1 MTNKVD
7 ALFDT
12 VLQALGELPDQDNFP
27 DLPWDDGNFDEP
39 FADGEDQVQ
48 TFNEATDMRRVLERM
63 TGDANF
69 PKLEPDQEEAAEAG
83 IRSRGFDVLAFYKSR
98 RNVNCRPYKGK
109 WGIFYLRQGLQ
120 FVGGQIAREHPGFG
134 NPWVLAYEFL
144 RAHEWFHFRA
154 DLQTLM
160 FEATTKKHLH
170 KPVRQLF
177 RGQRDQ
183 FVEEALAN
191 RQAWDWAKRGSVG
204 LGDFAFDFMKLQ
216 PGAYARF
223 DESRR
228 ELAGEWAAN
237 VVDLNVFGGAVR
249 PDLAHWVEASPDG
262 LTRKSLCPEYVVT
275 PRNLGVWWPAAL
287 VPPPVKNIIDDDA
300 VTKFLSKS
308 KDQSL
313 ADRWR
318 TTKERLLSE
327 RFANGLNFKPWP
339 PEAPA
344 WSVKVDRAYRA
355 HLKPEGHG
363 NWRAYK
369 IGSHAAMG
377 HG

>member
-1 MTNKVD
+1 MGNKVEK
-7 ALFDT
+7 LFDT
-12 VLQALGELPDQDNFP
+12 VLQGLSEEPDREKI
-27 DLPWDDGNFDEP
+27 LSSPWDDGNFDEP

-48 TFNEATDMRRVLERM
+48 TFNEATDVQRVLERM
-63 TGDANF
+63 AGDANF
-69 PKLEPDQEEAAEAG
+69 PQLDPDQEEAAEAG
-83 IRSRGFDVLAFYKSR
+83 IRRRGFDVLAFYKSR

-109 WGIFYLRQGLQ
+109 WGVFYLRQGLQ
-120 FVGGQIAREHPGFG
+120 FVGAQIAREHPAYG
-134 NPWVLAYEFL
+134 NPWLLAYEFL

-160 FEATTKKHLH
+160 FEATTKKHLY
-170 KPVRQLF
+170 KPVRQFF

-191 RQAWDWAKRGSVG
+191 RQAWEWAKKGSVG

-223 DESRR
+223 DEDRLD
-228 ELAGEWAAN
+228 LAGEWSAN
-237 VVDLNVFGGAVR
+237 VVDLNVLGGAVR
-249 PDLAHWVEASPDG
+249 TDLAHWVEASPDG
-262 LTRKSLCPEYVVT
+262 LMRKSLCPEYVVT
-275 PRNLGVWWPAAL
+275 PQKLDVWWPAAL
-287 VPPPVKNIIDDDA
+287 VPPPVTNIIDDDA
-300 VTKFLSKS
+300 LTKILSKS

-313 ADRWR
+313 AERWL
-318 TTKERLLSE
+318 TTKQRLLTA

-339 PEAPA
+339 AEAPA
-344 WSVKVDRAYRA
+344 WSVKVDGGFRA
-355 HLKPEGHG
+355 HLKPEGQG

-369 IGSHAAMG
+369 IGSHAAMR